1 MSNIEIVNLWKV
13 FGNDPE
19 IVFEPENIN
28 KTRSEIQ
35 DEFNQVVALRNVNLS
50 INPGETFVV
59 MGLSGSGKSTLV
71 RALIRLIDPT
81 SGSILINNQDVLQYN
96 NQELENFRRHTVAMV
111 FQHFG
116 LFPHRT
122 VLENAAYGLEVQKV
136 DTEARNQKALEVLE
150 LVGLSGWESS
160 YPSELS
166 GGMQQRVGIARAL
179 AVEPDILLMDEPFS
193 GLDPLIRRQMRIELK
208 KLQQT
213 IQKTIVFITH
223 DLDEAITVGDRIAIM
238 RDGEVTQ
245 LGTPEEI
252 VTNPANSFVEEF
264 TFDIPKTR
272 VTSVSNIMVKP
283 SSQEFDRRYVVTP
296 ESIVEDMIPLVLET
310 GDPIPVV
317 DSKDELVGVVPQ
329 EKILELV
336 AQSARQEYSEE

>member
-19 IVFEPENIN
+19 IVFEPDNIN

-50 INPGETFVV
+50 ISPGETFVV

-81 SGSILINNQDVLQYN
+81 SGSILINDKDILQYN
-96 NQELENFRRHTVAMV
+96 NQELENFRRHSVAMV

-122 VLENAAYGLEVQKV
+122 VLENAGYGLEIQNIDS
-136 DTEARNQKALEVLE
+136 DTRNAKAQEVLD

-245 LGTPEEI
+245 IGTPEEI
-252 VTNPANSFVEEF
+252 VTSPANSFVEEF

-283 SSQEFDRRYVVTP
+283 LTEEFDKRYVVTP
-296 ESIVEDMIPLVLET
+296 ESSVEDMIPLVLET

-317 DSKDELVGVVPQ
+317 DSKDKLVGVVPQ
-329 EKILELV
+329 QKILELV
-336 AQSARQEYSEE
+336 AQSARQEYSE

>member
-111 FQHFG
+111 FQRFG

-136 DTEARNQKALEVLE
+136 DTEAKKT
-150 LVGLSGWESS
+150 
-160 YPSELS
+160 
-166 GGMQQRVGIARAL
+166 
-179 AVEPDILLMDEPFS
+179 
-193 GLDPLIRRQMRIELK
+193 LK
-208 KLQQT
+208 
-213 IQKTIVFITH
+213 
-223 DLDEAITVGDRIAIM
+223 
-238 RDGEVTQ
+238 
-245 LGTPEEI
+245 
-252 VTNPANSFVEEF
+252 
-264 TFDIPKTR
+264 
-272 VTSVSNIMVKP
+272 
-283 SSQEFDRRYVVTP
+283 
-296 ESIVEDMIPLVLET
+296 
-310 GDPIPVV
+310 
-317 DSKDELVGVVPQ
+317 
-329 EKILELV
+329 
-336 AQSARQEYSEE
+336 

>member
-19 IVFEPENIN
+19 IVFEPDNIN

-81 SGSILINNQDVLQYN
+81 SGSILINDKDILQYN
-96 NQELENFRRHTVAMV
+96 NQELENFRRHSVAMV

-122 VLENAAYGLEVQKV
+122 VLENAGYGLEIQNI
-136 DTEARNQKALEVLE
+136 DTDTRNDKAHEVLD

-245 LGTPEEI
+245 IGTPEEI
-252 VTNPANSFVEEF
+252 VTSPANSFVEEF

-272 VTSVSNIMVKP
+272 VTSVGNIMVKP
-283 SSQEFDRRYVVTP
+283 LTEEFDKRYVVTP
-296 ESIVEDMIPLVLET
+296 ESSVEDMIPLVLET

-317 DSKDELVGVVPQ
+317 DSKDKLVGVVPQ
-329 EKILELV
+329 QKILELV
-336 AQSARQEYSEE
+336 AQSARQEYS